1 MNIVENYLTHCG
13 NLNYNQNI
21 FTLFNALCVFPF
33 VIFGILTLI
42 FGYIEFKKK
51 ERKGACVWAIS
62 GCLLLGMAINIICG
76 VQRMKAS
83 AIKDNKIAIQ
93 KYEKATDKL
102 VQKYPNA
109 VILQTREKH
118 FGTNAQVTILF
129 TKTPLSEQ
137 ELNDYAHGK
146 SIDVQ
151 NSNQV
156 VCQFNPTDV
165 TNEGEIKFPN
175 QYFLNDYHKLK
186 NIKTNLW
193 TKKMIKTYY
202 ESDK

>member
-1 MNIVENYLTHCG
+1 MSIIENYLTHCG
-13 NLNYNQNI
+13 NLNYNESM
-21 FTLFNALCVFPF
+21 FTASSFFSVLPIAS
-33 VIFGILTLI
+33 GILALI
-42 FGYIEFKKK
+42 YGYMAYKKK
-51 ERKGACVWAIS
+51 KSKKGWIWTICGVLFLGVAIS
-62 GCLLLGMAINIICG
+62 GICEIQGMR
-76 VQRMKAS
+76 QS

-93 KYEKATDKL
+93 KYEKANDKL
-102 VQKYPNA
+102 VQKYTNA

-129 TKTPLSEQ
+129 TKKPLSEQ
-137 ELNDYAHGK
+137 ELNDYSHGK
-146 SIDVQ
+146 SIDMQ

-165 TNEGEIKFPN
+165 TDEEEIKFPN
-175 QYFLNDYHKLK
+175 QYCLNDYHRLK

-193 TKKMIKTYY
+193 TKKMIETYY